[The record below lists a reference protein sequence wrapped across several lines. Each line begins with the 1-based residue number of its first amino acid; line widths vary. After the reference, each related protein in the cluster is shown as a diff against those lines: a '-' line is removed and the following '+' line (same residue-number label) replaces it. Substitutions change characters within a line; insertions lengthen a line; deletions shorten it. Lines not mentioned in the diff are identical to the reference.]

1 MAQVMVNF
9 RMDEDL
15 KKRMEHAC
23 AEMGLS
29 MTTAFT
35 IFARKVANEQRIP
48 FEVSVDHF
56 YSQSNMEYPTAYVQE
71 RFAKIG
77 QMHIEKVLAGIE
89 SNTTQVKNTKAYLL
103 AALFNAPST
112 LDNHYAMQVN
122 HDMAAKEQ

>member
-56 YSQSNMEYPTAYVQE
+56 YSQSNMEYLKKVITDIDVGRAVLVE
-71 RFAKIG
+71 RD
-77 QMHIEKVLAGIE
+77 
-89 SNTTQVKNTKAYLL
+89 LL
-103 AALFNAPST
+103 E
-112 LDNHYAMQVN
+112 D
-122 HDMAAKEQ
+122 

>member
-48 FEVSVDHF
+48 FELSVDHF
-56 YSQSNMEYPTAYVQE
+56 YSQSNMEYLKKVITDIEEGRAVLVE
-71 RFAKIG
+71 RD
-77 QMHIEKVLAGIE
+77 
-89 SNTTQVKNTKAYLL
+89 LL
-103 AALFNAPST
+103 E
-112 LDNHYAMQVN
+112 D
-122 HDMAAKEQ
+122 

>member
-56 YSQSNMEYPTAYVQE
+56 YSQSNMEYLKKVITDIEEGQAVLVE
-71 RFAKIG
+71 RD
-77 QMHIEKVLAGIE
+77 
-89 SNTTQVKNTKAYLL
+89 LL
-103 AALFNAPST
+103 E
-112 LDNHYAMQVN
+112 D
-122 HDMAAKEQ
+122 

>member
-9 RMDEDL
+9 RMDEEL

-48 FEVSVDHF
+48 FEISVDPF
-56 YSQSNMEYPTAYVQE
+56 YSQSNMDYLK
-71 RFAKIG
+71 KIIAD
-77 QMHIEKVLAGIE
+77 IEAGRANLAE
-89 SNTTQVKNTKAYLL
+89 HDLL
-103 AALFNAPST
+103 E
-112 LDNHYAMQVN
+112 D
-122 HDMAAKEQ
+122 

>member
-1 MAQVMVNF
+1 MAQVMVN
-9 RMDEDL
+9 L

-56 YSQSNMEYPTAYVQE
+56 YSQSNMEYLKKVITDIEEGRAVLVE
-71 RFAKIG
+71 RD
-77 QMHIEKVLAGIE
+77 
-89 SNTTQVKNTKAYLL
+89 LL
-103 AALFNAPST
+103 E
-112 LDNHYAMQVN
+112 D
-122 HDMAAKEQ
+122 

>member
-1 MAQVMVNF
+1 MAQVLVNF

-56 YSQSNMEYPTAYVQE
+56 YSQSNMEYLKKVITDIEEGRAVLVE
-71 RFAKIG
+71 RD
-77 QMHIEKVLAGIE
+77 
-89 SNTTQVKNTKAYLL
+89 LL
-103 AALFNAPST
+103 E
-112 LDNHYAMQVN
+112 D
-122 HDMAAKEQ
+122 

>member
-56 YSQSNMEYPTAYVQE
+56 YSQSNMEYLKKVITDIEEDRAVLVE
-71 RFAKIG
+71 RD
-77 QMHIEKVLAGIE
+77 
-89 SNTTQVKNTKAYLL
+89 LL
-103 AALFNAPST
+103 E
-112 LDNHYAMQVN
+112 D
-122 HDMAAKEQ
+122 

>member
-56 YSQSNMEYPTAYVQE
+56 YSQSNMEYLKKVITDIEEGRAVLVE
-71 RFAKIG
+71 RD
-77 QMHIEKVLAGIE
+77 
-89 SNTTQVKNTKAYLL
+89 LL
-103 AALFNAPST
+103 
-112 LDNHYAMQVN
+112 
-122 HDMAAKEQ
+122 EE

>member
-9 RMDEDL
+9 LMDEDL

-56 YSQSNMEYPTAYVQE
+56 YSQSNMEYLKKVITDIEEGRAVLVE
-71 RFAKIG
+71 RD
-77 QMHIEKVLAGIE
+77 
-89 SNTTQVKNTKAYLL
+89 LL
-103 AALFNAPST
+103 E
-112 LDNHYAMQVN
+112 D
-122 HDMAAKEQ
+122 